1 MAEGRFASSN
11 PHSSKHAVEDEQ
23 FLDLLRRWASE
34 TGQAIF
40 LSRAVVR
47 SSRDAIE
54 LLERL
59 QARQLSS

>member
-11 PHSSKHAVEDEQ
+11 AHFPERAVEDEQ
-23 FLDLLRRWASE
+23 FLDLLQRSASE
-34 TGQAIF
+34 TEQAIF

-47 SSRDAIE
+47 SSRDALE

-59 QARQLSS
+59 QVRQLSS